1 MASTVL
7 FPKIDPT
14 EVERMRNSPG
24 FDAEWYLKSYPDVV
38 MLGMDPAEHYL
49 KYGKTMGR
57 GSGPGEQPNA
67 GVAAVKSETVDT
79 GLPEIN
85 AFIADSLANYKG
97 KKTFPSI
104 LSLDDLP
111 LVSVVMTAFDC
122 KDTIERAVLSLVMQ
136 SWPNIEVVVCDD
148 RSRDG
153 TWDVLEQLRRRSPGV
168 VKIVRLGTNSG
179 TYIAKNVAV
188 SEARGDIVLFQD
200 SDDYSHPDR
209 VLVSVLPLLAQ
220 PELIATR
227 TQYARFDPDTGRI
240 IRVGE
245 LKSKLGLITLAV
257 RARAFSEVGYFDAV
271 RKAGDDEWFQ
281 RLRHLYGRRTVA
293 DLGVTLYA
301 AELRQGSLASDML
314 TRSGDTTVT
323 QSSSAE
329 RHAYVETFQKRFA
342 DTSLPRSWYSSSF
355 PPVPK
360 VAAAP
365 YPASLRVLSDTRL
378 QVIAN
383 ICSIPSRVDTL
394 AQVVDRILPQVDHL
408 NVFLDKYD
416 TVPEFLTARPAITV
430 RRSAE
435 FDTDFRD
442 NAKFLDFDDR
452 KKTGKPFHYLTLDDD
467 IVYPHDY
474 VRTLVDR
481 LDAFDNRVIAGVHGV
496 VCEEQ
501 PSAYFRNRFIY
512 HYRRDA
518 LAAPRLV
525 NNLGTGT
532 ACFHDAL
539 FDTLDP
545 RRWPLGG
552 MVDIF
557 LSLEARQRNIPMLAI
572 DRHAGWLRDFE
583 GARETTTLFSEFHD
597 KERIMVE
604 HLETGAPWGYR
615 AILDAV
621 AAQPAPLARR
631 LRGLLPAFPEAV
643 SVTESFNRM
652 RGS

>member
-1 MASTVL
+1 MPDTAL
-7 FPKIDPT
+7 PAEIAPADI
-14 EVERMRNSPG
+14 ERLRKSPL
-24 FDAEWYLKSYPDVV
+24 FDAEWYLKTYPDVA

-49 KYGKTMGR
+49 KYGKMMGR
-57 GSGPGEQPNA
+57 DPGPGERPQA
-67 GVAAVKSETVDT
+67 GAAAVRDAPADV
-79 GLPEIN
+79 GLPEVD
-85 AFIADSLANYKG
+85 AFIASSLAAYKG
-97 KKTFPSI
+97 KKAFPSI
-104 LSLDDLP
+104 VSLGDLP

-122 KDTIERAVLSLVMQ
+122 ADTIERAVLSLVMQ
-136 SWPNIEVVVCDD
+136 SWPQIEVVVCDD

-153 TWDVLEQLRRRSPGV
+153 TWEILETLRRRSPGV

-179 TYIAKNVAV
+179 TYIAKNVAAA
-188 SEARGDIVLFQD
+188 EARGDIVLFQD

-227 TQYARFDPDTGRI
+227 TQYARFDPDTGRV

-245 LKSKLGLITLAV
+245 LMSKLGLITLAV
-257 RARAFSEVGYFDAV
+257 RARAFREVGYFDAV

-281 RLRHLYGRRTVA
+281 RLRHLYGRRSVA

-301 AELRQGSLASDML
+301 AELRQESLASDML
-314 TRSGDTTVT
+314 TRRDDGSVT
-323 QSSSAE
+323 QSSSSE
-329 RHAYVETFQKRFA
+329 RHDYVETFQKRFA
-342 DTSLPRSWYSSSF
+342 DKSRPRSWYRTSF

-360 VAAAP
+360 APAAA
-365 YPASLRVLSDTRL
+365 YPPSLRVLSGTRL
-378 QVIAN
+378 PVFASL
-383 ICSIPSRVDTL
+383 CSIPSRVEKL
-394 AQVVDRILPQVDHL
+394 AQVVGRILPQVDHL
-408 NVFLDKYD
+408 TVYLDKYD
-416 TVPEFLTARPAITV
+416 TVPEFLTASPAITV

-442 NAKFLDFDDR
+442 NAKFLDFDER
-452 KKTGKPFHYLTLDDD
+452 KKTGTPFHYLTLDDD

-512 HYRRDA
+512 HYRKDA

-557 LSLEARQRNIPMLAI
+557 LSLEARRRNIPMLAI

-583 GARETTTLFSEFHD
+583 GAREATTLFSEFRD
-597 KERIMVE
+597 KERIMLD

-631 LRGLLPAFPEAV
+631 LRALLPAFPEAV
-643 SVTESFNRM
+643 SVTESFDRM
-652 RGS
+652 RG